1 MPGKLTSANGSAVN
15 GSAANGLTR
24 REHEIVRLATAG
36 LTNQAIAS
44 ELAITQGTVKLHL
57 FRAYRKLQVTNR
69 VGLVLALGRLG
80 SKP

>member
-57 FRAYRKLQVTNR
+57 HNIYQKLGVKRRTALAAHLREIGRK
-69 VGLVLALGRLG
+69 
-80 SKP
+80 